1 MKNYLYI
8 LVFILIFIN
17 PSFNKLS
24 EDEDKERE
32 DTIYLKS
39 TINEVFAST
48 ELTQYFIN
56 SLDDPIELIVSF
68 PIKEEI
74 SLNKFIIQI
83 GDKKVTSKVMEK
95 REAEEKYD
103 ESISSG
109 NTGFLGEYDY
119 EEKSYS
125 INVGNINPKEKVK
138 LKAFFI
144 QNIGTQDMSYEFII
158 MEKYPTFHYKELNK
172 ESARNKIIKANFK
185 IETQSKITRLIAPFF
200 DEMAQNQSTYEVD
213 FSEDYK
219 KAEITYV
226 KNPDDQKNK
235 DIDEIHGEDYGYP
248 GKVNEPTFLTTFSIL
263 FRTENINKP
272 ILYYQFNPELNEAS
286 YSINYVYSSEE
297 LRSIPIPKKPDLDN
311 TISYYSKY
319 ENSLI
324 NESPGLFVF
333 LIDQSGSMSGKSIEL
348 VKQGLLLLIQSLPP
362 NSYFQLIGFGSNFK
376 KYNEKAVEY
385 NKENVENIID
395 IINSLDA
402 NMGGTNINSP
412 LESIYSDTSYSK
424 INLSKHI
431 FLLTDGQVNDRE
443 GCVNLITANSNK
455 FRMHAFGIGNAFDK
469 YFIERSG
476 KLGKGSSFFI
486 EDVEEISSVIISA
499 LNKCIR
505 PYLIDIDFN
514 FLSYKNNIKN
524 NIISCGPN
532 NISNQD
538 EIISYSFI
546 LNEENNINIDK
557 LSEPILIEISGKDP
571 NNVIKEFISITESE
585 NIIRLSDG
593 DELSKMIVGKALKEN
608 EELIDNKK
616 IEIEFS
622 TKYQILSKNTALF
635 AEIINDNNDND
646 QNELITVNLNDYIKE
661 GSGIPIFNWPN
672 QGFGGGMGGGWG
684 GSNGFG
690 NYGGAMPSFD
700 TGFGGG
706 SNFGGFSDGSMP
718 DFDSGNSNN
727 DINNQ
732 IKDKIENN
740 NKNYITKLIIS
751 QDIIEGYWDEN
762 EVTKDLTN
770 FIGQQ
775 MNQISTKIKSLN
787 KGEENENKIIYTISV
802 IYYLNTEYSDKIDEY
817 ILIIN
822 KGKKYLINQGIK
834 YEDIIDGI

>member
-74 SLNKFIIQI
+74 NLNKFIIQI

-95 REAEEKYD
+95 RDAEEKYD

-412 LESIYSDTSYSK
+412 LESIYSDRSYSK

-718 DFDSGNSNN
+718 DFDSGNGNN

>member
-8 LVFILIFIN
+8 LVFILIFIS

-95 REAEEKYD
+95 RDAEEKYD

-138 LKAFFI
+138 LKSFFI

-412 LESIYSDTSYSK
+412 LESIYSDRSYSK

>member
-8 LVFILIFIN
+8 LVFILIFIS

-362 NSYFQLIGFGSNFK
+362 NSYFQLIGFGSTFK
-376 KYNEKAVEY
+376 KYNEEAVEY

-412 LESIYSDTSYSK
+412 LESIYSDRSYSK

-690 NYGGAMPSFD
+690 NFGGATPSFD

>member
-272 ILYYQFNPELNEAS
+272 ILYYQFNPELNETS

-395 IINSLDA
+395 IINSLDS

-822 KGKKYLINQGIK
+822 KGKKYLLNQGIK

>member
-412 LESIYSDTSYSK
+412 LESIYSDRSYSK

>member
-8 LVFILIFIN
+8 LVFILIFIS

-412 LESIYSDTSYSK
+412 LESIYSDRSYSK

-834 YEDIIDGI
+834 YEDLIDGI

>member
-1 MKNYLYI
+1 MKDYLYI
-8 LVFILIFIN
+8 LVFILIFIS
-17 PSFNKLS
+17 PIFNQLN

-412 LESIYSDTSYSK
+412 LESIYSDRSYSK

-499 LNKCIR
+499 LSKCIR

-762 EVTKDLTN
+762 EVTKDLMN

>member
-74 SLNKFIIQI
+74 NLNKFIIQI

-95 REAEEKYD
+95 RDAEEKYD

-412 LESIYSDTSYSK
+412 LESIYSDRSYSK

-718 DFDSGNSNN
+718 DFDSGNGNN

-787 KGEENENKIIYTISV
+787 KGEENENKIKYTILV

>member
-8 LVFILIFIN
+8 LVFILIFIS

-138 LKAFFI
+138 LKSFFI

-412 LESIYSDTSYSK
+412 LESIYSDRSYSK

>member
-56 SLDDPIELIVSF
+56 SLDDPIELIVSL

-412 LESIYSDTSYSK
+412 LESIYSDRSYSK

>member
-412 LESIYSDTSYSK
+412 LESIYSDRSYSK

-443 GCVNLITANSNK
+443 GCVNLITAN
-455 FRMHAFGIGNAFDK
+455 
-469 YFIERSG
+469 
-476 KLGKGSSFFI
+476 SSFFI

-834 YEDIIDGI
+834 YEDIIDGM

>member
-8 LVFILIFIN
+8 LVFILIFIS

-412 LESIYSDTSYSK
+412 LESIYSDRSYSK

-690 NYGGAMPSFD
+690 NFGGATPSFD

>member
-8 LVFILIFIN
+8 LVFILIFIS

-412 LESIYSDTSYSK
+412 LESIYSDRSYSK

-514 FLSYKNNIKN
+514 FLCYKNNIKN

-690 NYGGAMPSFD
+690 NFGGATPSFD